1 LGFAPVVVGIELCPL
16 EGVLLG
22 GAEVCVGAAGGV
34 GDGAAW
40 TVAGAGLVAVLAD
53 VVVAGALATDVAVDV
68 LCLGAAFLW

>member
-16 EGVLLG
+16 EGVLFG
-22 GAEVCVGAAGGV
+22 GAEVCVGAGGV

-40 TVAGAGLVAVLAD
+40 TVAGAELVAVLTD
-53 VVVAGALATDVAVDV
+53 VVVAGALATDVVDV